1 MKLFLEE
8 ETSEL
13 IDGVDVKSW
22 KKIKEIPSMV
32 KTLKG
37 QCIHKCRHDEGQSC
51 ERV

>member
-8 ETSEL
+8 E
-13 IDGVDVKSW
+13 IIVDGEKSW
-22 KKIKEIPSMV
+22 KKIKEIPKIV